1 VKTRRKAQRKRTHQ
15 EAPEATAEWA
25 EEDGFDGGVVSAVL
39 ILGSLGVVMIFSI
52 TAPLQDHGVLP
63 PHFLKQASALLAGAA
78 LAFGAAAIPLRVWHG
93 IAGPFW
99 AVSVLL
105 LIATFAFGVEAN
117 GAKRWLGLPGLGA
130 VFQPAEATKLACV
143 LVVAAVLS
151 HRDGRAEVSR
161 RRMFLALFLALVPA
175 GLLVLQPD
183 LGNAVLTVG
192 LVGLMLF
199 VAGAPLR
206 VLVAPAIIGFIAVG
220 AYVVANPYALH
231 RVEGFLNPWA
241 TAHQQGYQLVQ
252 SFVAF
257 GRGGIFGV
265 GWGAGLQKLHYLP
278 EAHTDFILAVIAEEL
293 GLVGVLVVLG
303 AFAALLVAGI
313 RIALR
318 ARQRFAMLTAFGMTA
333 LLVVPAVVNGAVVMG
348 LVPTKGLTLP
358 FLSYGRSS
366 AVMSCIAVGLLLRLG
381 REEAKAEART
391 VGVASPR
398 GLLA

>member
-1 VKTRRKAQRKRTHQ
+1 MTKRRKTHRKRTHQ
-15 EAPEATAEWA
+15 ESPEAGPEWA
-25 EEDGFDGGVVSAVL
+25 EVDSFDGGIVSAVL
-39 ILGSLGVVMIFSI
+39 ILGALGVVMIFST

-63 PHFLKQASALLAGAA
+63 PHFLKQASALLIGAG

-93 IAGPFW
+93 LAGPFW
-99 AVSVLL
+99 IVSVLAL
-105 LIATFAFGVEAN
+105 VATLAVGVEAN
-117 GAKRWLGLPGLGA
+117 GAQRWLGIPGLGA
-130 VFQPAEATKLACV
+130 AFQPAEATKLACV
-143 LVVAAVLS
+143 LAVAAVLS

-161 RRMFLALFLALVPA
+161 RRMALALLLALVPA

-183 LGNAVLTVG
+183 LGNAILTVG

-199 VAGAPLR
+199 VAGAPIRL
-206 VLVAPAIIGFIAVG
+206 LVAPAIAGIVAVG
-220 AYVVANPYALH
+220 AYVIANPYALH

-265 GWGAGLQKLHYLP
+265 GWGASLQKLYYLP

-293 GLVGVLVVLG
+293 GLVGVLIVLG
-303 AFAALLVAGI
+303 AFAALLIAGI

-366 AVMSCIAVGLLLRLG
+366 ALMSCIAVGLLLRLG

>member
-1 VKTRRKAQRKRTHQ
+1 MGRRKTHRKRTSHSPSS
-15 EAPEATAEWA
+15 EAAPEWID
-25 EEDGFDGGVVSAVL
+25 EDGFDGGVVSAVL
-39 ILGSLGVVMIFSI
+39 ILGALGVVMIYST
-52 TAPLQDHGVLP
+52 TAPLQNHGALP
-63 PHFLKQASALLAGAA
+63 PHFLKQASALLVGGLLALGAASVPLKVWHRLAAPLWVVSVAA
-78 LAFGAAAIPLRVWHG
+78 LA
-93 IAGPFW
+93 
-99 AVSVLL
+99 
-105 LIATFAFGVEAN
+105 ATFLFGVEAN
-117 GAKRWLGLPGLGA
+117 GARRWLGLPGLGA

-143 LVVAAVLS
+143 LVVASVLS
-151 HRDGRAEVSR
+151 RRDGRAEVSH
-161 RRMFLALFLALVPA
+161 RRMLLALLLAAVPA

-206 VLVAPAIIGFIAVG
+206 VLLAPAIAGAIAIT
-220 AYVVANPYALH
+220 AYVVYNPYALK

-265 GWGAGLQKLHYLP
+265 GWGSSLQKLHYLP

-293 GLVGVLVVLG
+293 GLVGVLIVLG
-303 AFAALLVAGI
+303 AFAALLVAGL

-366 AVMSCIAVGLLLRLG
+366 ALMSCIAVGLLLRLG
-381 REEAKAEART
+381 REEAKPAART